1 MGDKGFMEGSIRVT
15 MVADAVAML
24 YVAAAAAAAET
35 LYITAL
41 DF

>member
-24 YVAAAAAAAET
+24 YVAAAAAAET